1 MIKIAFF
8 FLACFALVYSN
19 DVIHHYGK
27 HGGHGV
33 SSRYFIK
40 SQGHGFGGYGLGYD
54 GYGLGYGGYGSG
66 YGSYGAG
73 YGGYGAGYGGYGA
86 GYGGYGRY
94 GYGF

>member
-1 MIKIAFF
+1 MIKIALF
-8 FLACFALVYSN
+8 FLACFAFVYGN

-40 SQGHGFGGYGLGYD
+40 SQGHGLGYG
-54 GYGLGYGGYGSG
+54 GYGLGYGGYGLG
-66 YGSYGAG
+66 YGGSGLG
-73 YGGYGAGYGGYGA
+73 YGGYGLGYGSYGA